1 MQWNLARLLPGECI
15 PGIVHDTVKVID
27 FSQRVHLP
35 RLHLQKVI
43 LLSCEGKKGKS
54 TVEIWSWVTLCN
66 HMYVCER
73 WMQFYSV
80 WKTSVQD
87 TDGFCQSYFMHFR
100 MAKVLTFYILQTK
113 NVKIW
118 PEYWLSWFALY
129 MQLTRSGLIEM
140 RMSGCPPIG
149 GVFTILSQVFC
160 VYEHVAFIIWSLMLH
175 LSSIIAEGLLR
186 DLRSYLVECC
196 PW

>member
-1 MQWNLARLLPGECI
+1 
-15 PGIVHDTVKVID
+15 
-27 FSQRVHLP
+27 
-35 RLHLQKVI
+35 
-43 LLSCEGKKGKS
+43 
-54 TVEIWSWVTLCN
+54 
-66 HMYVCER
+66 
-73 WMQFYSV
+73 
-80 WKTSVQD
+80 
-87 TDGFCQSYFMHFR
+87 
-100 MAKVLTFYILQTK
+100 
-113 NVKIW
+113 
-118 PEYWLSWFALY
+118 

-196 PW
+196 P